1 MRYGSFD
8 FGSYAPELNRLRH
21 DGSEYTQVAR
31 REAPSQR
38 GKNYIAPQTTPPRDE
53 KMNHS
58 EIVNFIWGV
67 ANLIRDTFKR
77 GKYQDVILPLTVLRR
92 LDCVLG
98 PTKEDVLQRQAEL
111 RGRGLEDLHSQLCRS
126 SGFAFYNTS
135 RYDFALLLADAPN
148 VAANLRN
155 YIAGFSQN
163 MREVL
168 ERFDFDNTISKLD
181 EAGLLF
187 QVLERFGNVDL
198 HPDRIDNATMGTIF
212 EELIRRF
219 NEALNEN
226 PGEHFTPRDVVHLMV
241 GLMLAGDE
249 DRIGGTG
256 VVRTVYDPCCG
267 SGGMLTIAKERIN
280 IGHLDN
286 GNVLTG
292 PVNPDAEVH
301 LFGQEV
307 NPETWAVSKSDL
319 YMKDPTGRDADSIVF
334 GTTLSNDRH
343 AARSFD
349 YLIANPPY
357 GKDWKRDESAVRAE
371 HTRGAAGRF
380 GPGLPRISDGQLLFL
395 LHMLARAKNPEE
407 GGSRIAIIMNGSP
420 LFTGDAASG
429 ESEIRRYI
437 FENDLLEALIALP
450 EQLFYNTGIAT
461 YVWLLTNR
469 KTPERKD
476 KVQLIDASE
485 FWTPMSRS
493 LGDKRRQ
500 ILPEK
505 AQDILRILETYH
517 DGETRAT
524 VEERRGEAVVSH
536 IFPTA
541 HFGFRKITVERPLR
555 LNFQATPERI
565 ARLEDERGFQ
575 NLAKSKKRGYAA
587 NQEEAQ
593 GRWLQE
599 SLRKMLSAL
608 PETVV
613 KDRKEFEGIL
623 AAASKRAEVKLS
635 APVRKAI
642 LNALAERDET
652 ATICTDKDG
661 KPEPDP
667 ELRDTE
673 RVPLAED
680 VNAFF
685 EREVRPHV
693 PDAWIDE
700 SKRDAKDGEVGI
712 VGYEINFNRYFYQ
725 YSPPRPLEDI
735 EADIQSIEADIVRML
750 SEVTASASP

>member
-1 MRYGSFD
+1 MLSGLDHCR
-8 FGSYAPELNRLRH
+8 A
-21 DGSEYTQVAR
+21 
-31 REAPSQR
+31 
-38 GKNYIAPQTTPPRDE
+38 RDE
-53 KMNHS
+53 MMNHS
-58 EIVNFIWGV
+58 KIANFIWGV

-92 LDCVLG
+92 LDCVLS
-98 PTKEDVLQRQAEL
+98 PTKENVLQRQAQL
-111 RGRGLEDLHSQLCRS
+111 SGRGLENLHRQLCDA
-126 SGFAFYNTS
+126 SGFEFYNTS
-135 RYDFALLLADAPN
+135 RYDFERLLADAPN
-148 VAANLRN
+148 VAGNLRN
-155 YIAGFSQN
+155 YIAGFSLN

-198 HPDRIDNATMGTIF
+198 HPDRVDNATMGTIF

-249 DRIGGTG
+249 NRIGGSG

-267 SGGMLTIAKERIN
+267 SGGMLTITKERIN
-280 IGHLDN
+280 IGHLDD
-286 GNVLTG
+286 GNPLTG
-292 PVNPDAEVH
+292 PVNSDAEIH

-307 NPETWAVSKSDL
+307 NPETWAISKSDL
-319 YMKDPTGRDADSIVF
+319 YMKDPTGRDAESVVF

-371 HTRGAAGRF
+371 HIRGAAGRF

-395 LHMLARAKNPEE
+395 LHMLARAKDPVE

-469 KTPERKD
+469 KTPERKG
-476 KVQLIDASE
+476 KVQLIDASD
-485 FWTPMSRS
+485 FWIPMLRS

-500 ILPEK
+500 IPSEK
-505 AQDILRILETYH
+505 ARDILKIHEKFL
-517 DGETRAT
+517 DGETRGI
-524 VEERRGEAVVSH
+524 VDEREEKAVVSH
-536 IFPTA
+536 IFPTT
-541 HFGFRKITVERPLR
+541 HFGFRKVTVERPLR

-565 ARLEDERGFQ
+565 KRLEDERGFQ
-575 NLAKSKKRGYAA
+575 ALAKSKKRGYAA
-587 NQEEAQ
+587 NQEEAR
-593 GRWLQE
+593 GLGLQE
-599 SLRKMLSAL
+599 SIRKMLGSL
-608 PETVV
+608 PGTEV
-613 KDRKEFEGIL
+613 KERKAFESTL
-623 AAASKRAEVKLS
+623 DDASKRAEIRLS

-652 ATICTDKDG
+652 AVICTDKDG

-673 RVPLAED
+673 RVPLVED

-685 EREVRPHV
+685 EREVKPHV

-712 VGYEINFNRYFYQ
+712 VGYEINFNRYFYR
-725 YSPPRPLEDI
+725 YSLPRPLEDI
-735 EADIQSIEADIVRML
+735 EADISDIEVDIVRML
-750 SEVTASASP
+750 GEFSASGSFD

>member
-1 MRYGSFD
+1 MLSGLD
-8 FGSYAPELNRLRH
+8 HCHAG
-21 DGSEYTQVAR
+21 
-31 REAPSQR
+31 
-38 GKNYIAPQTTPPRDE
+38 DE
-53 KMNHS
+53 MMNHS
-58 EIVNFIWGV
+58 EIANFIWGV

-77 GKYQDVILPLTVLRR
+77 GKYQDIILPLTVLRR

-111 RGRGLEDLHSQLCRS
+111 RGRGLEDPHNQLCIA

-249 DRIGGTG
+249 DRIGGSG

-280 IGHLDN
+280 IGHMDN
-286 GNVLTG
+286 GNPLTG
-292 PVNPDAEVH
+292 PVNPDAEIH

-371 HTRGAAGRF
+371 HSRGAAGRF

-395 LHMLARAKNPEE
+395 LHMLARAKDPEE

-469 KTPERKD
+469 KTSERKGM
-476 KVQLIDASE
+476 VQLIDASE
-485 FWTPMSRS
+485 FWTQMPRS

-500 ILPEK
+500 IPPEK
-505 AQDILRILETYH
+505 ARDILKILGDCR
-517 DGETRAT
+517 DGETRRIDKDGK
-524 VEERRGEAVVSH
+524 EEETVVSH

-555 LNFQATPERI
+555 LNFQATQERI
-565 ARLEDERGFQ
+565 KRLEDERGFQ
-575 NLAKSKKRGYAA
+575 ALANSKNRGYAA
-587 NQEEAQ
+587 NQEASR
-593 GRWLQE
+593 GRRLQE
-599 SLRKMLSAL
+599 SLLNMLNAL
-608 PETVV
+608 PDSVV
-613 KDRKEFEGIL
+613 KDRNRFEGIL
-623 AAASKRAEVKLS
+623 DDASMRAEIKLS

-652 ATICTDKDG
+652 AAICTDKDG

-673 RVPLAED
+673 RVPLSGD

-685 EREVRPHV
+685 EREVKPHV
-693 PDAWIDE
+693 PDAWIDQ

-712 VGYEINFNRYFYQ
+712 VGYEINFNRYFYR

-735 EADIQSIEADIVRML
+735 KADIRDIEADIVQML
-750 SEVTASASP
+750 GEFSASGSFG